1 MPKYQLEA
9 LLRPPV
15 EWLAAAAGAVGAA
28 LAWLAPGA
36 LMMTPDVARGIALV
50 LALKA
55 LWWFGRYRSIAGY
68 HRALRRMPYY
78 GLSPDEIPVSA
89 NYLFLG
95 RGFRWDPRHTQRLYD
110 TFSKKGHPY
119 IRPSSAYDRARSLQL
134 RWERKPGETIPLLTP
149 RRFTAALSAALARDA
164 WWNPWPPA
172 SELGGEPAIHGV
184 GLRERE
190 RDQMMPRSERVGHTL
205 VLGTTR
211 VGKTVA
217 MGFFATQDIRV
228 GDTVIV
234 FDPKGDGEL
243 LRRIHA
249 EAHRAGR
256 GDQLYIFHL
265 GFPELSARYSPIGH
279 FSRITEI
286 ASRTKNQL
294 PKEGNSAPFAE
305 FTWRYVNNIASAV
318 VALGERP
325 TYEVLKRY
333 AIEIELLLVRY
344 LRHLFTGHPHLTNWE
359 AEVAEIKAALG
370 EKRNAPPPER
380 LDALAMAELYNRY
393 LSTHESPTMDD
404 IALSLIATTR
414 DTKFYAKLTAS
425 LLPLLDKLT
434 TGKIAELINPVY
446 GDDDPRPI
454 LDWRTILRT
463 GGIVYVGL
471 DALTDPEVA
480 AAVGN
485 AMFADLTAAAG
496 EIYKHGLY
504 SGLPTTDR
512 PRKLALHADEVNEL
526 MGPEF
531 IPMCNKAG
539 GAGFQITAYTQTWSD
554 IEARLKDKAL
564 AGQVGGNF
572 NTLMMLRV
580 KELAT
585 AELLTDQLGMVE
597 VDTEETR
604 SNASDGD
611 LASGKHFGS
620 GVMRAVRAVDK
631 ALIDPAWLI
640 KLPKGQAFVYTQG
653 HLHKV
658 RLPRIL
664 DHDDPH
670 LPREID
676 EMVEAMKRRASGGDN
691 AAWNHWV
698 SAQRSPLQ

>member
-1 MPKYQLEA
+1 MAEYQLEA

-15 EWLAAAAGAVGAA
+15 EWLAAAAAAVGAA

-36 LMMTPDVARGIALV
+36 LMMTPDVARAIALLLV
-50 LALKA
+50 LKA
-55 LWWFGRYRSIAGY
+55 LWWVGQYRSIAAY
-68 HRALRRMPYY
+68 HRGLRRMPFY
-78 GLSPDEIPVSA
+78 GLQPDALPVSA

-110 TFSKKGHPY
+110 AFSKKGNPY
-119 IRPSSAYDRARSLQL
+119 IRPSAGYDRARALQL
-134 RWERKPGETIPLLTP
+134 RWERQPDEAIGPFSP
-149 RRFTAALSAALARDA
+149 RRITAGVSAALARDA

-184 GLRERE
+184 GLREKE

-243 LRRIHA
+243 LRRIYA
-249 EAHRAGR
+249 EAHRCGR
-256 GDQLYIFHL
+256 GDQFYMFHL

-305 FTWRYVNNIASAV
+305 FTWRYVNSIARAV
-318 VALGERP
+318 VVLGDRP
-325 TYEVLKRY
+325 DYQIIRRY
-333 AIEIELLLVRY
+333 AEAIEPLVGRY
-344 LRHLFTGHPHLTNWE
+344 LRHVFEHNPHLVDWA
-359 AEVAEIKAALG
+359 AEVEAIKAQFDG
-370 EKRNAPPPER
+370 KRRKVPAGSDLEIV
-380 LDALAMAELYNRY
+380 AMAEYYTRY
-393 LSTHESPTMDD
+393 LADHEAPEVDD
-404 IALSLIATTR
+404 IASSLIATNKDR
-414 DTKFYAKLTAS
+414 AFYSKLTAS
-425 LLPLLDKLT
+425 LLPLLEKLT
-434 TGKIAELINPVY
+434 TGKIAELINPAY

-454 LDWRTILRT
+454 LDWRSVLRT

-485 AMFADLTAAAG
+485 SMFADLTAAAG

-504 SGLPTTDR
+504 SGLPAADR

-531 IPMCNKAG
+531 IPLCNKAG
-539 GAGFQITAYTQTWSD
+539 GAGYQITAYTQTWSD
-554 IEARLKDKAL
+554 IEARLKDRAL

-585 AELLTDQLGMVE
+585 AELLTGQLGMVE

-611 LASGKHFGS
+611 LASGRHFGS

-670 LPREID
+670 LPREIH
-676 EMVEAMKRRASGGDN
+676 EIAATMRRRA
-691 AAWNHWV
+691 AAAGEGAWSHWV
-698 SAQRSPLQ
+698 AAQRRVD